1 MTQARLHVWLRR
13 VLADCATL
21 WVMAT
26 TAVCCGFAVNAFR
39 EVPLPLV
46 YASKAERVRL
56 AAERIAG
63 SPSEDAASAETAGDG
78 AHVSEAQTEP
88 KITDRA
94 HARPI
99 DLASF
104 RAVQKHALILDARPE
119 IFHRFGHIP
128 KAISLPREDFEA
140 CYSKQ
145 RTLLEKHKKH
155 PVVIYCSGVSCED
168 GEMVANALI
177 ALGFT
182 DVRFYRGGW
191 DEWTRIGL
199 PEEKA
204 P

>member
-1 MTQARLHVWLRR
+1 MGHGYDRR
-13 VLADCATL
+13 VLRFRGQCL
-21 WVMAT
+21 S
-26 TAVCCGFAVNAFR
+26 GGPFAFG
-39 EVPLPLV
+39 LC
-46 YASKAERVRL
+46 
-56 AAERIAG
+56 
-63 SPSEDAASAETAGDG
+63 
-78 AHVSEAQTEP
+78 
-88 KITDRA
+88 
-94 HARPI
+94 
-99 DLASF
+99 
-104 RAVQKHALILDARPE
+104 
-119 IFHRFGHIP
+119 FHRFGHIP

>member
-1 MTQARLHVWLRR
+1 MQRHLHSWLKM
-13 VLADCATL
+13 LLYDLSTL
-21 WVMAT
+21 WVMAM

-39 EVPLPLV
+39 DVPLPLA

-63 SPSEDAASAETAGDG
+63 RLSEDAASAETAEDG
-78 AHVSEAQTEP
+78 AYASESQTEP
-88 KITDRA
+88 EITDKP
-94 HARPI
+94 HARLI

-104 RAVQKHALILDARPE
+104 RAVQKHALVLDARPE

-145 RTLLEKHKKH
+145 RTLFEKHKTH
-155 PVVIYCSGVSCED
+155 PVVIYCSGGSCED
-168 GEMVANALI
+168 GAMVANALI
-177 ALGFT
+177 TLGFT

-204 P
+204 L

>member
-1 MTQARLHVWLRR
+1 MNTHKRGVFGSSMRSFFPANLREWERRPFFLTLTRSEPATQQNHERKRSTSNVQRSTFNAEGNLSVERSALEVERSCTFSL
-13 VLADCATL
+13 LSN
-21 WVMAT
+21 
-26 TAVCCGFAVNAFR
+26 NAFFIG
-39 EVPLPLV
+39 VLGL
-46 YASKAERVRL
+46 
-56 AAERIAG
+56 
-63 SPSEDAASAETAGDG
+63 
-78 AHVSEAQTEP
+78 
-88 KITDRA
+88 
-94 HARPI
+94 
-99 DLASF
+99 
-104 RAVQKHALILDARPE
+104 HALILDARPE